1 MSHERVVRA
10 TRVIAAPASRIFD
23 LLADPSEHP
32 RIDGSGSVTHL
43 RKGPHRLF
51 RGAKFSMDMKLGIRY
66 FVSNKVV
73 VFEEGRA
80 IAWHHFGRFVWRYD
94 LEPVEGGTRVTES
107 FDYDQP
113 WGGLIEK
120 RGIPEHN
127 RQSMEATLE
136 RIERIVTS

>member
-1 MSHERVVRA
+1 MSPERVVRA

-51 RGAKFSMDMKLGIRY
+51 RGAKFSMDMKIGIRY

-73 VFEEGRA
+73 VFEEDRA

-120 RGIPEHN
+120 RGVPEHN

>member
-1 MSHERVVRA
+1 MSADRVVSVS
-10 TRVIAAPASRIFD
+10 RVIAAPAAKIFD

-51 RGAKFSMDMKLGIRY
+51 RGAKFSMDMKLGVRY

-80 IAWHHFGRFVWRYD
+80 IAWHHLAHFVWRYD
-94 LEPVEGGTRVTES
+94 LEPVEGGTKVTES
-107 FDYDQP
+107 FNYDKP
-113 WGGLIEK
+113 WGGYIEK
-120 RGIPEHN
+120 RGYPERN
-127 RQSMEATLE
+127 RKAMEATLE